1 MSSKRYHGPDL
12 GLGSF
17 FGSSSDDERDEVVGD
32 ADEVLEKEGDIRD
45 YELIPGVCTI
55 KIREFAFHSHNA
67 NFVWKGNEEFARWML
82 SRSDF
87 LKSKKLLEL
96 ACGTGILSIFMKQQ
110 GWDVTSSDYNDG
122 VIDRNMTFN
131 VLLNGL
137 AADSIPHLPYTWGE
151 PFPQD
156 APIYDVVIAND
167 ILIYESTY
175 QLLANSVKEILSRNP
190 NSASPPSDPAAPRF
204 ILGHKRR
211 VKTNPTFFD
220 IILSSGMYW
229 RKIANYIYEITLT
242 SSEQGSTYLQ

>member
-1 MSSKRYHGPDL
+1 MG
-12 GLGSF
+12 GSQ
-17 FGSSSDDERDEVVGD
+17 DD
-32 ADEVLEKEGDIRD
+32 VLEKEGDIRD

-67 NFVWKGNEEFARWML
+67 NFVWKGNEEFASWML
-82 SRSDF
+82 SNAES

-96 ACGTGILSIFMKQQ
+96 ACGTGILSIFMKKQ

-137 AADSIPHLPYTWGE
+137 EAASIPHLPYTWGE
-151 PFPQD
+151 PFPQY
-156 APIYDVVIAND
+156 APIYDVIIAND

-175 QLLANSVKEILSRNP
+175 QLLANSLKAILSRHP
-190 NSASPPSDPAAPRF
+190 NASSPPSDPRAPRF

-211 VKTNPTFFD
+211 IKTNPTFFD
-220 IILSSGMYW
+220 IILSTGMYW
-229 RKIANYIYEITLT
+229 RKIANYIYEITLIDAEPTPT
-242 SSEQGSTYLQ
+242 SSN